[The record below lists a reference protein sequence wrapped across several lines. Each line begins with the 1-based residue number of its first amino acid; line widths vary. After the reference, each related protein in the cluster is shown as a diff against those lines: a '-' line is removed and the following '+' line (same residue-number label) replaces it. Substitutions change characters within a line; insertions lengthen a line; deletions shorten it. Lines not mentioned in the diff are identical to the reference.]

1 MGTQYDILSSG
12 PKSQSTPLAVDI
24 KLRLSVVRGKYAAE
38 QGGNKVWGRER
49 GENVWARRTE
59 RRGWRQN
66 LINGPRSLWPWPLMQ
81 CYVSQ
86 SFARSC
92 KLPPF
97 PCSLPPLSLSLY
109 PFLFITVGSPLPR
122 PLSVFLPHFLMLW
135 SMARWVLFIY
145 GHALSVCVGLSNIHL
160 SCAAI
165 IQSLIP
171 SHMRGM
177 KHEHWSLL
185 RSPSLN
191 TPGSKWRESVCRGEE
206 LCRARCALLNT
217 TKRTNRSTPLFFLF
231 FFLLTSFFS
240 SSFFFF
246 FHRLFSLRSCL
257 LLFSFFL

>member
-1 MGTQYDILSSG
+1 
-12 PKSQSTPLAVDI
+12 
-24 KLRLSVVRGKYAAE
+24 
-38 QGGNKVWGRER
+38 
-49 GENVWARRTE
+49 
-59 RRGWRQN
+59 
-66 LINGPRSLWPWPLMQ
+66 MQ

-122 PLSVFLPHFLMLW
+122 PLSVFLPHFLMLR

-177 KHEHWSLL
+177 KHKHWSLL

-217 TKRTNRSTPLFFLF
+217 TKRTNRSTPPFFFFFF

-246 FHRLFSLRSCL
+246 PSPFLSSLVSAPVFFFSLVQLLQGRSL
-257 LLFSFFL
+257 LLKFGCSEAEALSFYWRKQLFPFNVTGVFHLSQSRF